1 MDTPYGWFRRRWRRA
16 DRAFQFDR
24 H

>member
-16 DRAFQFDR
+16 DRAFQFDG